1 MWKPSKNYMIANI
14 FDRSALAAKRMVRQ
28 LPGTALDLLF
38 PLNCLG
44 CQKEGRV
51 LCASCI
57 EALPELN
64 PPYCAVCAQPNAPE
78 TCHLCLESPPAF
90 DGVRAPYQMEGTI
103 KEAVHSLKY
112 RGLKAAAPE
121 LAELLAQYL
130 AENPMPGDLLVPVPL
145 HPRRLRSRGYNQSA
159 LLAKTLSKK
168 LGLEMNQRLLTRTR
182 NTPPQV
188 NASRDDRRDNVQGSF
203 RCDGPVDNRAV
214 ILVDDVATTG
224 STLSACAAVLKA
236 AGAASVWG
244 LVLARES

>member
-1 MWKPSKNYMIANI
+1 MIANI
-14 FDRSALAAKRMVRQ
+14 LDRSALDAKRIVRQ
-28 LPGTALDLLF
+28 LAGAALDFLF

-44 CQKEGRV
+44 CQRDGRV

-64 PPYCAVCAQPNAPE
+64 PPYCIVCAQPNAPT
-78 TCHLCLESPPAF
+78 TCHICLESPPAF

-103 KEAVHSLKY
+103 QDAIHSLKY
-112 RGLKAAAPE
+112 RGLKAAAPK
-121 LAELLAQYL
+121 LAELLARYL
-130 AENPMPGDLLVPVPL
+130 ADHPVPVPL
-145 HPRRLRSRGYNQSA
+145 HPRRLRSKGYNQSA

-168 LGLEMNQRLLTRTR
+168 LGLEMNQRLMTRTR

-188 NASRDDRRDNVQGSF
+188 NASRVDRRDNVQGSF
-203 RCDGPVDNRAV
+203 RCDGPVDNQAV

-224 STLSACAAVLKA
+224 STLSACASALKA

-244 LVLARES
+244 LVLAREI